1 MTQTSNSLP
10 LQQVLLKGLTIG
22 ITIGFVMGGCFGFE
36 AGRQHLE
43 NSRT

>member
-1 MTQTSNSLP
+1 MTQTPNSLP